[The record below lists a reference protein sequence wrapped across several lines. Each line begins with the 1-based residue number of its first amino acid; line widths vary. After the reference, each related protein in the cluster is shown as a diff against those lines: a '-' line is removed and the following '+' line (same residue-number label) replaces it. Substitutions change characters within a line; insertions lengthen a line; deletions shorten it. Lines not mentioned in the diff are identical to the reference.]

1 MGNPLHLY
9 LPRDCYYPTISM
21 VSYRPSEKASVEL
34 EMMSIYCV
42 YSESVFAE
50 LVLKPSDSRCPFL
63 FSSHKIKR
71 KIGGDVVNTVSE
83 LFEELLQLLEDGRAD
98 SFEAVRDHE
107 VGQLVAVREPAR
119 RSCSIKF
126 SPCSFQII

>member
-98 SFEAVRDHE
+98 SLKPCATTRSDSLLRFSRTRAEA
-107 VGQLVAVREPAR
+107 AP
-119 RSCSIKF
+119 
-126 SPCSFQII
+126 